1 MEVSGVTDHV
11 EAVALA
17 YCTDHPLRLT
27 DVLPALKISMKSLR
41 NGAPEFPPPPKTWLI
56 TTCGDAL
63 GVGDGLGVGET
74 LGVGEGL
81 GDGDGDGD
89 GVGVGVGVEV
99 GVGVGVGVAPASTSD
114 TGLLCMPS
122 ADATSVA
129 VPAPRNSAGT
139 ST

>member
-74 LGVGEGL
+74 LGVGKGLGVGEGL

-89 GVGVGVGVEV
+89 GFGV
-99 GVGVGVGVAPASTSD
+99 GVGVGVGVAPAIVTD
-114 TGLLCMPS
+114 TELLFTPS
-122 ADATSVA
+122 AETTSAA
-129 VPAPRNSAGT
+129 VPAPRKSAGT
-139 ST
+139 RT

>member
-63 GVGDGLGVGET
+63 GVGDGLGVGE
-74 LGVGEGL
+74 GV
-81 GDGDGDGD
+81 GDGDGD